1 MKHIIKIRALVFDDD
16 QVVRELLSSVL
27 LRRGYE
33 VYAFSEPAVCPL
45 VSERQCPCPTRYSCA
60 DIIITDLNM
69 PNMTGLELIEKQIDR
84 GCKVRNLAVLSGDWL
99 DHEVKRASQ
108 LGCMTFSKP
117 LRVAELNEWLN
128 QCEKGIDRERKLWN
142 WFRKAPDEE
151 GGTR

>member
-1 MKHIIKIRALVFDDD
+1 MKHNTRIRALVFDDD

-33 VYAFSEPAVCPL
+33 VYAFSEPGVCPL
-45 VSERQCPCPTRYSCA
+45 VSERQCPCPARYSCA

-69 PNMTGLELIEKQIDR
+69 PNMTGLDLIENQIDR
-84 GCKVRNLAVLSGDWL
+84 GCKVRNLAVLSGDWS

-128 QCEKGIDRERKLWN
+128 QCEKGIDPERKLWN

-151 GGTR
+151 GSTR